1 MKTKGKIKFFVVFA
15 LILALAYTAF
25 FGISYQY
32 GDVKTT
38 YVKGISDIRW
48 GIDIQGGVEATFTPA
63 EGVEASDSD
72 LDAAVAVM
80 KLRLVNLNITDYEVY
95 SDYSK
100 QRIIVR
106 FPWKS
111 GETDFD
117 PEAAI
122 AELGQTAELKF
133 VGGTEADG
141 EVLFTGSYVENAEAV
156 YYSNSDNSDDVS
168 YAVKLTLDD
177 EGEKLLEEAT
187 TKYLNDYI
195 SVWLD
200 DECISTAV
208 VQEVITGGVANISSS
223 SFTAEE
229 ATDLANKIE
238 AGALPFE
245 LTTDNFN
252 TISPTLGA
260 NAKQAM
266 MIAGAIALI
275 LVCLYMIIL
284 YRTPGIV
291 ASIALIGQLAGSIAC
306 ITGYLSVFDSF
317 TLTLPGMAGVIL
329 GIGFGVDSNIITA
342 DRIREEIRK
351 NRSVSSAI
359 NIAFKNG
366 FTAIFDGQ
374 ITVIIVAAILMGA
387 FGPSNSFF
395 ATLLSPI
402 MHFFP
407 SAITGTVYSFGFTL
421 LVSVVM
427 NFIFGVGASRIMLR
441 ALSNSKFFGSAK
453 MFGGD
458 KNAE

>member
-141 EVLFTGSYVENAEAV
+141 EVLFTGS
-156 YYSNSDNSDDVS
+156 
-168 YAVKLTLDD
+168 
-177 EGEKLLEEAT
+177 
-187 TKYLNDYI
+187 
-195 SVWLD
+195 
-200 DECISTAV
+200 
-208 VQEVITGGVANISSS
+208 
-223 SFTAEE
+223 
-229 ATDLANKIE
+229 
-238 AGALPFE
+238 
-245 LTTDNFN
+245 
-252 TISPTLGA
+252 
-260 NAKQAM
+260 
-266 MIAGAIALI
+266 
-275 LVCLYMIIL
+275 
-284 YRTPGIV
+284 
-291 ASIALIGQLAGSIAC
+291 
-306 ITGYLSVFDSF
+306 
-317 TLTLPGMAGVIL
+317 
-329 GIGFGVDSNIITA
+329 
-342 DRIREEIRK
+342 
-351 NRSVSSAI
+351 
-359 NIAFKNG
+359 
-366 FTAIFDGQ
+366 
-374 ITVIIVAAILMGA
+374 
-387 FGPSNSFF
+387 
-395 ATLLSPI
+395 
-402 MHFFP
+402 
-407 SAITGTVYSFGFTL
+407 
-421 LVSVVM
+421 
-427 NFIFGVGASRIMLR
+427 
-441 ALSNSKFFGSAK
+441 
-453 MFGGD
+453 
-458 KNAE
+458 